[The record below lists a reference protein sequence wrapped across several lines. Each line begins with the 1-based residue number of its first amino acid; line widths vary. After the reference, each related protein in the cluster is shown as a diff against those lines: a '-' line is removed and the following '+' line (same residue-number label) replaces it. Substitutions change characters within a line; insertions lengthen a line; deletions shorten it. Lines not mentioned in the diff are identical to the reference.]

1 MKHPLL
7 QTAAAALALTALAAA
22 ASFALPDASAD
33 DPLVSL
39 SYLTGSYR
47 AGLLSDVD
55 VAVAAA
61 KKQLSADFT
70 AQATALLNPE
80 STPPDAVQN
89 NYETLDLSG
98 GQTTA
103 VTAGGELLL
112 ISGQA
117 SAAAAGLVDATAGT
131 PVAKGTALTENHL
144 YVASA
149 DSSVQ
154 SGESCRLLVKTS

>member
-1 MKHPLL
+1 MKQLL
-7 QTAAAALALTALAAA
+7 FKTTAAALALTALAAA
-22 ASFALPDASAD
+22 ASFALPAASAD

-47 AGLLSDVD
+47 TGLLSDVD

-70 AQATALLNPE
+70 AQAAALTNPS
-80 STPPDAVQN
+80 STPPSAARNDF
-89 NYETLDLSG
+89 ETLNLTSG
-98 GQTTA
+98 QSA
-103 VTAGGELLL
+103 PVTAGGELLVV
-112 ISGQA
+112 SGQA
-117 SAAAAGLVDATAGT
+117 TAAAAGLVDATAGA
-131 PVAKGTALTENHL
+131 PVAKGTALLANHL

-154 SGESCRLLVKTS
+154 SGESCQLLVK